1 MKRTRKKHN
10 PAFKAKVALA
20 AVKGDRTIAEL
31 ANEFGVHPNQIHN
44 WKKQL
49 LDGAAGVF
57 ASGGGCGQ
65 RGAGR
70 LFVSADRSIES
81 RKRFF
86 GTKAR
91 QMSRAERRA
100 LIECENPTLPIT
112 QQCRLLAVSRS
123 SVYRRPAAVSEAYF
137 AKLPPICGGSAPNA
151 SRCRFS
157 GMRAILFASAAA
169 GNKAL
174 HRSCWLQTSCAPT
187 PRRSGVCG

>member
-1 MKRTRKKHN
+1 MCGRPFWCKRKSVMPLRGRVQRCVR
-10 PAFKAKVALA
+10 PVDA
-20 AVKGDRTIAEL
+20 A
-31 ANEFGVHPNQIHN
+31 PM
-44 WKKQL
+44 
-49 LDGAAGVF
+49 AAGPDEVRGSDPKSPQRARSAWTPRVSPIPSSTGSSSRLTTF
-57 ASGGGCGQ
+57 ALPLDQ
-65 RGAGR
+65 RNA
-70 LFVSADRSIES
+70 A
-81 RKRFF
+81 
-86 GTKAR
+86 
-91 QMSRAERRA
+91 SRAERRA